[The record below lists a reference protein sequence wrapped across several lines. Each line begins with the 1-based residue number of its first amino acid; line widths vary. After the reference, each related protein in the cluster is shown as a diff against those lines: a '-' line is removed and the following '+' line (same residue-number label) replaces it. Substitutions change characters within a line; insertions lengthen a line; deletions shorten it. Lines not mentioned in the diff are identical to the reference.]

1 MPTALAH
8 PAGGSDEIALASFRN
23 PQGVPAEDRV
33 LAEALRRLGRVVAH
47 PVWDDPAVNWG
58 RFGVV
63 VVRSTWDYHR
73 KRPAFLRWIRGVA
86 RLTQLQNPPD
96 VLRWNTDKRYLRE
109 LERAGVPVVPSV
121 WGRPGRPPNL
131 ARTMEERGWNIV
143 VVKPA
148 VSAAGD
154 RTFRVGR
161 SQVERGQRRLDAI
174 CATGTA
180 IVQPYYSSVDGTGE
194 RSLIYLG
201 GRFSHSVRRN
211 PLFPREGRR
220 PPERLAST
228 TRPMRTVAASALQ
241 ACPGELLYARV
252 DLVSD
257 DDRRWRV
264 LEVEL
269 TEPSLFFVPY
279 PAAADRMASGIDRL
293 LRR

>member
-1 MPTALAH
+1 L
-8 PAGGSDEIALASFRN
+8 GG
-23 PQGVPAEDRV
+23 
-33 LAEALRRLGRVVAH
+33 
-47 PVWDDPAVNWG
+47 
-58 RFGVV
+58 
-63 VVRSTWDYHR
+63 
-73 KRPAFLRWIRGVA
+73 A
-86 RLTQLQNPPD
+86 RE
-96 VLRWNTDKRYLRE
+96 V
-109 LERAGVPVVPSV
+109 
-121 WGRPGRPPNL
+121 
-131 ARTMEERGWNIV
+131 V

-161 SQVERGQRRLDAI
+161 SDVEHGQRRLRAV
-174 CATGTA
+174 CGTGTA
-180 IVQPYYSSVDGTGE
+180 MVQPYFASVDGTGE
-194 RSLIYLG
+194 RSLIYLR

-220 PPERLAST
+220 PPERLAPT
-228 TRPMRTVAASALQ
+228 TRPMRAVAAQALQ

-257 DDRRWRV
+257 DEGRWRV

-279 PAAADRMASGIDRL
+279 PAAAERMASDIVSL

>member
-1 MPTALAH
+1 MPTA
-8 PAGGSDEIALASFRN
+8 PAPSAADSAEIALASFRN
-23 PQGVPAEDRV
+23 PHGVPAEDLV
-33 LAEALRRLGRVVAH
+33 LAGALRRRGRNVSH
-47 PVWDDPAVNWG
+47 PVWDDPAVDWS
-58 RFGVV
+58 RFGIV

-73 KRPAFLRWIRGVA
+73 NRPAFLRWTRRVA
-86 RLTQLQNPPD
+86 RLTQLQNPRD
-96 VLRWNTDKRYLRE
+96 VLRWNTDKRYLRD
-109 LERAGVPVVPSV
+109 LERKGVPVVPTV
-121 WGRPGRPPNL
+121 WRAPGRAPRL
-131 ARTMEERGWNIV
+131 AWTMDEQGWDVV

-161 SQVERGQRRLDAI
+161 SEVEQGQRRLNAI

-180 IVQPYYSSVDGTGE
+180 IVQPYYASVDGTGE
-194 RSLIYLG
+194 RSLIYLR

-211 PLFPREGRR
+211 PLFPRQGPR
-220 PPERLAST
+220 PPERLAPT
-228 TRPMRTVAASALQ
+228 TRPMRVVAARALA

-252 DLVSD
+252 DLVAD
-257 DDRRWRV
+257 DTGHWRV

-279 PAAADRMASGIDRL
+279 PKAADRMASDIVGL